1 MSTRIYLRSPTF
13 KDPCVSALWMPPRTF
28 EGTTVCHKAVPKSKR
43 SKALRVA
50 VPGIIVTFMELK
62 PGDALHW
69 VAETASGRV
78 TVTKTERPQRR

>member
-1 MSTRIYLRSPTF
+1 M
-13 KDPCVSALWMPPRTF
+13 VPPRTF

-50 VPGIIVTFMELK
+50 VPEFIVAFMEFK

-69 VAETASGRV
+69 VAETATGRV
-78 TVTKTERPQRR
+78 TVSKTERPRRR